1 MGLEA
6 ICWSATSPSTIIFIR
21 RWGIRFC
28 NCEKKK
34 SWLSNC
40 FRLLLLWKMTTK
52 EKQLL
57 ERRRM
62 KLRRKRRSK
71 VLLLLL
77 VSTDLITTER
87 RGRKRRR
94 GRKGLLFL
102 PLLLL
107 LLCFWST
114 ESAFSFTFNFSL
126 KWSYWCPFLK
136 LKPKLL
142 LLLLYYIQLQKAQ
155 QYSLRAS
162 EASSPFL
169 SSSLM
174 LCYKTRRALNLI
186 TAKQTLDMS

>member
-40 FRLLLLWKMTTK
+40 FRLLLWKMTTK

-107 LLCFWST
+107 LLLVVYWKCIFLYFQL
-114 ESAFSFTFNFSL
+114 FSEMIVLMPFS
-126 KWSYWCPFLK
+126 KAK
-136 LKPKLL
+136 ADAALL
-142 LLLLYYIQLQKAQ
+142 H
-155 QYSLRAS
+155 
-162 EASSPFL
+162 
-169 SSSLM
+169 
-174 LCYKTRRALNLI
+174 T
-186 TAKQTLDMS
+186 TAKGTAILSTH

>member
-87 RGRKRRR
+87 RRKRRR

-107 LLCFWST
+107 LLLVVYWKCIFLYFQL
-114 ESAFSFTFNFSL
+114 FSEMIVLMPFS
-126 KWSYWCPFLK
+126 
-136 LKPKLL
+136 
-142 LLLLYYIQLQKAQ
+142 KAKAAAAAV
-155 QYSLRAS
+155 LH
-162 EASSPFL
+162 
-169 SSSLM
+169 
-174 LCYKTRRALNLI
+174 T
-186 TAKQTLDMS
+186 TAKGTAILSTH

>member
-40 FRLLLLWKMTTK
+40 FRLLLLLWKMTTK

-107 LLCFWST
+107 LCFWST

-142 LLLLYYIQLQKAQ
+142 LLLYYIQLQKAQ
-155 QYSLRAS
+155 QYSLV
-162 EASSPFL
+162 
-169 SSSLM
+169 
-174 LCYKTRRALNLI
+174 
-186 TAKQTLDMS
+186 

>member
-40 FRLLLLWKMTTK
+40 FRLLLWKMTTK

-57 ERRRM
+57 ESLRRT
-62 KLRRKRRSK
+62 KLRRKRRRSK

-87 RGRKRRR
+87 RRKRRR

-107 LLCFWST
+107 LLLVVYWKCIFLYFQL
-114 ESAFSFTFNFSL
+114 FSEMIVLMPFS
-126 KWSYWCPFLK
+126 
-136 LKPKLL
+136 
-142 LLLLYYIQLQKAQ
+142 KAKAAAAAV
-155 QYSLRAS
+155 LH
-162 EASSPFL
+162 
-169 SSSLM
+169 
-174 LCYKTRRALNLI
+174 T
-186 TAKQTLDMS
+186 TAKGTAILSTH